1 MKDSSR
7 RPLLACAILLTCFS
21 QAPAARAQDPI
32 DWRAASTC
40 VDKVC
45 AVAGTVAVA
54 EDDGAVIRLFFD
66 AERRDVAVVLLR
78 AWFTTWPHY
87 AGQQIVATGYVQRFR
102 ERTEVVVRTPDAI
115 AVRAPQPP
123 ASPTLVAVPTDPPP
137 TVAPTPAEVER
148 LRQRVRDLEQ
158 QLREQKR

>member
-7 RPLLACAILLTCFS
+7 RPLIASAILLMCFS

-32 DWRAASTC
+32 DWHAASTC

-87 AGQQIVATGYVQRFR
+87 VGQEIVATGHVQRFR
-102 ERTEVVVRTPDAI
+102 QRTEIVVRTPGAI
-115 AVRAPQPP
+115 TVRTGRAEHEPLPARARTRPAQVLRNCSPDQPRLEI
-123 ASPTLVAVPTDPPP
+123 A
-137 TVAPTPAEVER
+137 AEETR
-148 LRQRVRDLEQ
+148 
-158 QLREQKR
+158 